1 MKKIF
6 YLISTVIILV
16 YTSCLEDKDS
26 LASRDFEHVLS
37 VIGLQPEEGTN
48 HILYTG
54 DYLKLE
60 PEIVY
65 SPDSREED
73 YIYRWMIGKDTVC
86 KDLNLNWLIT
96 RPEGYE
102 DQKTIP
108 GVFIIRNTV
117 NGLEFRETFNIEI
130 YSNLTPNYIAIYETG
145 NGVDWISLQGK
156 PEAFTRL
163 SPGMNAMVNGEDKPI
178 SGKFR
183 GAMAAKTEIAL
194 FTDQAPDYGC
204 TISLLNDDE
213 EADFNLPIGEIVAPI
228 RGRVYL
234 GQETNLNFRS
244 MRYCEGG
251 TRFLIMN
258 DNLYTFNG
266 TEKRLLIFDDQ
277 TYLKSKNVAQI
288 LASMQFMRYKKA
300 NIIRYRDNTISC
312 FHEYNLPEQQ
322 IFMDDGSAFKL
333 DSIYGMFTEST
344 GLASKKPYKIYLI
357 GSENNNYNLYEFNV
371 TYAGSGFNVPTW
383 SKTIPL
389 PKEVVENAIA
399 WFGAFSQRYGFYVT
413 KNDIY
418 KFDYLNITS
427 FNPEPAPFKSFPSD
441 YEIVAIYP
449 LIGGTGLKDADGYT
463 VVYLY
468 DKKKNTTTIHVY
480 NTITGATV
488 KEYPDAIP
496 GLGKDFIK
504 C

>member
-357 GSENNNYNLYEFNV
+357 GSENNSYNLYEFDV

-441 YEIVAIYP
+441 YEVVAIYP